1 MARRRKQQDNLPI
14 KRPFFSSANLRK
26 ILVFVL
32 ISITLL
38 FLTLSSRFVFVMVLI
53 LLGIALVI
61 FRLDLIRSNF
71 RKYITMVVWIGMI
84 NMCLFFVTMNVHD
97 KIATDVAQQIVFEI
111 DYFKEENG
119 TFPNDLDL
127 IKEDLELNLLERHF
141 ANKIEY
147 KVYKTGYRLM
157 ARMIF
162 GKIHKFNPYNNTW
175 E

>member
-1 MARRRKQQDNLPI
+1 
-14 KRPFFSSANLRK
+14 
-26 ILVFVL
+26 
-32 ISITLL
+32 
-38 FLTLSSRFVFVMVLI
+38 
-53 LLGIALVI
+53 
-61 FRLDLIRSNF
+61 
-71 RKYITMVVWIGMI
+71 
-84 NMCLFFVTMNVHD
+84 MNVHD

-119 TFPNDLDL
+119 TFPNDLDS